1 MQKWSYFCLDHFV
14 LHAGYVL
21 NTLLRIRIININ
33 PRSIAIEKL
42 YLVILVFWK
51 SSGCMFLRGV
61 VLFSS
66 LTVCVYYAR
75 MEFLLFYNDICGL
88 FLSPV
93 LCLIYFSCQWNV
105 HDMSLKCNYAPITSS
120 SLVNASCV
128 IFNYGMLLYT
138 ILFLI
143 VLSDGFVSGLSGW
156 IFCDYLLYCVLSWSG
171 LLRCIKLS
179 GHLSPVND
187 LISLILIV
195 VRE

>member
-21 NTLLRIRIININ
+21 SILLRIINCIN
-33 PRSIAIEKL
+33 FGFIAIEKL

-143 VLSDGFVSGLSGW
+143 VLSDGFNLDSV
-156 IFCDYLLYCVLSWSG
+156 D
-171 LLRCIKLS
+171 
-179 GHLSPVND
+179 
-187 LISLILIV
+187 
-195 VRE
+195 